1 MDLSNLTI
9 KKASELLRS
18 KKLTVK
24 ELVHFYLERIEEKK
38 DLNIFLETY
47 PDLEEQIVLAQEKID
62 NGNATEI
69 TGIPIAVK
77 DNILIKS
84 KKASGASKIL
94 EDYKATYDATVISK
108 LREHSPIFI
117 GRVNM
122 DEFAMG
128 GSTENSGFGVTKNPI
143 DKTRVPGGSS
153 GGSAASVAADL
164 AVFALG
170 SDTGGSIRQ
179 PASFCGVTG
188 LKPTYGSVSRHG
200 LMAMASSLD
209 VIGPI
214 TKNTEDAEIVFNII
228 KGKDIKD
235 STTIESEDSKEGS
248 VPEISNKTVK
258 KIGVPRDFMK
268 EGVDP
273 EVLENF
279 EKSLKKLS
287 ENGYEIVDIE
297 MPDLKYSLPVYYVI
311 MPAEV
316 SSNMARYDGVKYGKK
331 IEGDDLIGDYF
342 KTRGGLLGS
351 EVRRRIIL
359 GTYVLS
365 AGYSDQYYN
374 KAWQVRNLITQEFEN
389 AFKEVDLIA
398 MPTSPTPA
406 FKIGEKTE
414 DPVSMYLA
422 DIFTVSANLA
432 GVPAISIPDGTVS
445 REEKDLPTGLQLI
458 APQLCENK
466 LFEVGKNFEII

>member
-9 KKASELLRS
+9 KKAGELLQS

-24 ELVHFYLERIEEKK
+24 ELVEFYLKRIDEKK

-47 PDLEEQIVLAQEKID
+47 SDLDEQIKIAQEKID
-62 NGNATEI
+62 SGEATEL
-69 TGIPIAVK
+69 TGIPIAIK
-77 DNILIKS
+77 DNILIKG

-94 EDYKATYDATVISK
+94 EGYFATYDATVIEK
-108 LREHSPIFI
+108 LKKHFPIFI

-128 GSTENSGFGVTKNPI
+128 GSTENSGFGNTKNPI
-143 DKTRVPGGSS
+143 DPERVPGGSS
-153 GGSAASVAADL
+153 GGSAASVSADL

-179 PASFCGVTG
+179 PAGFCGVVG

-214 TKNTEDAEIVFNII
+214 TKNTTDAEIIFNII
-228 KGKDIKD
+228 KGIDSKD
-235 STTIESEDSKEGS
+235 STTVEKKSSENSHSAEK
-248 VPEISNKTVK
+248 NVK
-258 KIGVPRDFMK
+258 KIGVPRDFLK
-268 EGVDP
+268 EGVDVD
-273 EVLENF
+273 VLKNF
-279 EKSLKKLS
+279 ENSLKKLS

-331 IEGDDLIGDYF
+331 IEGEDLIEDYL
-342 KTRGGLLGS
+342 KTRGGLIGS

-365 AGYSDQYYN
+365 TGYSDQYYN
-374 KAWQVRNLITQEFEN
+374 KAWQVRNLIKQEFDN
-389 AFKEVDLIA
+389 AFEEVDLIA
-398 MPTSPTPA
+398 LPTSPTPA
-406 FKIGEKTE
+406 FKIGEKTD
-414 DPVSMYLA
+414 DPVSMYLS

-445 REEKDLPTGLQLI
+445 VDGKELPTGLQFI
-458 APQLCENK
+458 APNLCEDK
-466 LFEVGKNFEII
+466 LFEVGKKFETIE

>member
-9 KKASELLRS
+9 KKTSELLQS

-24 ELVHFYLERIEEKK
+24 DLVDFYLGKIEETK

-47 PDLEEQIVLAQEKID
+47 SDLDEQIKKAQEKIN
-62 NGNATEI
+62 NGTATEL
-69 TGIPIAVK
+69 TGIPIAIK
-77 DNILIKS
+77 DNILIKG

-94 EDYKATYDATVISK
+94 EDYIATYDATVISK
-108 LREHSPIFI
+108 LYEHSPIFI

-128 GSTENSGFGVTKNPI
+128 GSTENSAYGVTKNPI
-143 DKTRVPGGSS
+143 DETRVPGGSS

-164 AVFALG
+164 AVVSLG

-179 PASFCGVTG
+179 PAGFCGIVG

-209 VIGPI
+209 VIGPLA
-214 TKNTEDAEIVFNII
+214 KSVEDAEIIFNTI

-235 STTIESEDSKEGS
+235 STTIEKNSSTENFNES
-248 VPEISNKTVK
+248 PVK
-258 KIGVPRDFMK
+258 KIGVPRDFLK
-268 EGVDP
+268 EGIDP
-273 EVLENF
+273 DVLENF
-279 EKSLKKLS
+279 EKSLKNLS
-287 ENGYEIVDIE
+287 ENGYEIIDIK

-331 IEGDDLIGDYF
+331 IEGEDLIGDYF
-342 KTRGGLLGS
+342 KTRGNLIGK

-359 GTYVLS
+359 GTYSLS

-374 KAWQVRNLITQEFEN
+374 KAWQVRNLIKQEFEN
-389 AFKEVDLIA
+389 AFKEVDLVA

-406 FKIGEKTE
+406 FKIGEKSE
-414 DPVSMYLA
+414 DPVSMYLS

-458 APQLCENK
+458 APHLCEDK
-466 LFEVGKNFEII
+466 LFEVGKKFETIE

>member
-1 MDLSNLTI
+1 MNLSNLTI

-18 KKLTVK
+18 KKITVK
-24 ELVHFYLERIEEKK
+24 ELVDFYLQKIEDTK
-38 DLNIFLETY
+38 DMNIFLEIY
-47 PDLEEQIVLAQEKID
+47 SDIDEQIRIAQEKID
-62 NGNATEI
+62 KGSATEL
-69 TGIPIAVK
+69 TGIPVAIK
-77 DNILIKS
+77 DNILIKG

-94 EDYKATYDATVISK
+94 EDYTATYDATVISK
-108 LREHSPIFI
+108 LKEQSPIFI

-128 GSTENSGFGVTKNPI
+128 GSTENSAYGVTKNPV
-143 DKTRVPGGSS
+143 DDTRVPGGSS

-164 AVFALG
+164 VVFSLG

-179 PASFCGVTG
+179 PAGFCGIVG

-209 VIGPI
+209 VIGPLAKSVEDVEI
-214 TKNTEDAEIVFNII
+214 IFNTI
-228 KGKDIKD
+228 KGKDVKD
-235 STTIESEDSKEGS
+235 STTVEKRSKKNEESATE
-248 VPEISNKTVK
+248 NQVK
-258 KIGVPRDFMK
+258 KIGVPRSFMK

-273 EVLENF
+273 DVLENF

-287 ENGYEIVDIE
+287 ENEYEIVDIE

-331 IEGDDLIGDYF
+331 IEGNDLIGDYF
-342 KTRGGLLGS
+342 KTRGGLIGE

-359 GTYVLS
+359 GTYSLS

-374 KAWQVRNLITQEFEN
+374 KAWQVRNLIKQEFEK
-389 AFKEVDLIA
+389 AFEKVDIIA

-406 FKIGEKTE
+406 FKIGEKSN
-414 DPVSMYLA
+414 DPVSMYLS

-432 GVPAISIPDGTVS
+432 GVPAISIPDGAVY
-445 REEKDLPTGLQLI
+445 REEKNLPTGLQLI
-458 APQLCENK
+458 APHLCENK
-466 LFEVGKNFEII
+466 LFEVGKKFETM